1 MLTCDK
7 VDGDYRYLKSFR
19 PLDHESRDI
28 GQFLDDDGT
37 AYLISEDRPNGFHIY
52 RLSDDYLSIAKDV
65 CLIRE
70 PLEGRALV
78 HCGGLYYVVGSHLT
92 SSAPNPNVYATARS
106 LAGPWS
112 KFENIAPPETNTFGS
127 QSSMLLKVVG
137 TKGAAVIFMADVWKP
152 DSQWDSRLF
161 MDAVET
167 RRRQALAS
175 ETAGVDDRREDWRNH
190 LDG

>member
-1 MLTCDK
+1 M
-7 VDGDYRYLKSFR
+7 
-19 PLDHESRDI
+19 
-28 GQFLDDDGT
+28 
-37 AYLISEDRPNGFHIY
+37 
-52 RLSDDYLSIAKDV
+52 
-65 CLIRE
+65 
-70 PLEGRALV
+70 V

-92 SSAPNPNVYATARS
+92 SWAPNPNVYATARS

-112 KFENIAPPETNTFGS
+112 KFENIAPPETNTYGS

-137 TKGAAVIFMADVWKP
+137 RKGAAVIFMADVLEA
-152 DSQWDSRLF
+152 RLAVGLALF

-175 ETAGVDDRREDWRNH
+175 ETAGVDDRRENWRNH